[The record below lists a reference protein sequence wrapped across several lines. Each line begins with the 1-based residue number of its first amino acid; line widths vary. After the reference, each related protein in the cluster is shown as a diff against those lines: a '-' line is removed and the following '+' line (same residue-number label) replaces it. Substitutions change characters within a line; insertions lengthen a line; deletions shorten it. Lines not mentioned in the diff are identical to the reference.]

1 MRIVLT
7 FVAFLTVFGS
17 YGCNSDES
25 LLFEEAGADS
35 GLNPETGSDAKVDSK
50 VDALV
55 ETGKDAVVEA
65 QADVVIDSALPEASE
80 PEAAEPD
87 AEPDVEDPDAAE
99 PNLYPECLAFADD
112 GVLRV
117 YLFVPVDSA
126 RYVSLFGWIDFPT
139 TADTEFGGICWTDQ
153 PGTNELRCE
162 LMDADK
168 LPAQAYPGTKAE
180 LTPGVSLTNGGEQ
193 VSWYCDS
200 TSCPNIK
207 IMVLCNGQT
216 GIGRI
221 DDGVEYGSVKPNPNG
236 NGGVNPFFTVPDP
249 SIPDPDA
256 G

>member
-17 YGCNSDES
+17 YGCSSDES

-35 GLNPETGSDAKVDSK
+35 GTLTPDAGLDAKVDSRA
-50 VDALV
+50 DALI
-55 ETGKDAVVEA
+55 ETGADTAVEA
-65 QADVVIDSALPEASE
+65 ALPEA
-80 PEAAEPD
+80 AAPD
-87 AEPDVEDPDAAE
+87 AELDAQAPEAE
-99 PNLYPECLAFADD
+99 AAAPNLYPECLAFADD
-112 GVLRV
+112 GVLRA
-117 YLFVPVDSA
+117 YLFVPVDPN
-126 RYVSLFGWIDFPT
+126 RYVSLFGWIDFPGT
-139 TADTEFGGICWTDQ
+139 VADTEFGGICWTDQ

-162 LMDADK
+162 LQNADK
-168 LPAQAYPGTKAE
+168 KPAEAYPGTEAE
-180 LTPGVSLTNGGEQ
+180 LTPGASLTNGGSQ

-216 GIGRI
+216 GVGRI
-221 DDGVEYGSVKPNPNG
+221 DDGVEYGSVKYNPNG
-236 NGGVNPFFTVPDP
+236 KGGVNPYFTVPDP